1 MRTRDHRD
9 TTHPSASRACMGMDW
24 PIRNLMHKESTVLIQ
39 LLAGMKGIIE
49 TIKDPRDLCVAH
61 KANLSR

>member
-1 MRTRDHRD
+1 
-9 TTHPSASRACMGMDW
+9 MGTDW
-24 PIRNLMHKESTVLIQ
+24 PIRNLMHKEST